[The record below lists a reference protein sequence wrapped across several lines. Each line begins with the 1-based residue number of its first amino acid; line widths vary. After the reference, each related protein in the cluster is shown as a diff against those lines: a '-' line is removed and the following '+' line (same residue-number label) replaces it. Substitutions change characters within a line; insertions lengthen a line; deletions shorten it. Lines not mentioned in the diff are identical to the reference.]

1 MEQQTAVRIEKGRG
15 ALTIFASYFSGT
27 GKTFRMLEAATQVHR
42 AGGDVVIGLL
52 SCSQW
57 PQTQAMAEPFE
68 SMPQRV
74 VTAGDDV
81 IYEIDL
87 DACLKRRPQILLID
101 NLSHVNAEAL
111 ATRPG
116 YRDIEELLKAGID
129 VYTTVD
135 IQHIESIQETV
146 FEIFGAPES
155 ERIPDCVFDQAAHVE
170 FIDMEPEQLQ
180 NRLKQGCG
188 TRIPSAG
195 CTLSQLNALRELWTA
210 PVCRPFGPL
219 CLDPA
224 RPKSGAI
231 PYAGA
236 HSGVPL
242 FCAIQCAGH
251 PHRGP
256 VWRAHSGAAL
266 LPCS

>member
-68 SMPQRV
+68 SMPQRA

-101 NLSHVNAEAL
+101 DLSHVNAEGSS
-111 ATRPG
+111 ATRTAIG
-116 YRDIEELLKAGID
+116 TLK
-129 VYTTVD
+129 
-135 IQHIESIQETV
+135 S
-146 FEIFGAPES
+146 
-155 ERIPDCVFDQAAHVE
+155 C
-170 FIDMEPEQLQ
+170 
-180 NRLKQGCG
+180 
-188 TRIPSAG
+188 
-195 CTLSQLNALRELWTA
+195 
-210 PVCRPFGPL
+210 
-219 CLDPA
+219 
-224 RPKSGAI
+224 
-231 PYAGA
+231 
-236 HSGVPL
+236 
-242 FCAIQCAGH
+242 
-251 PHRGP
+251 
-256 VWRAHSGAAL
+256 
-266 LPCS
+266 